1 MRVLVIGAGSIGRRH
16 IGNLLALGCEV
27 FVWDIS
33 PAAQEAAFGMGAHRK
48 ALQTRPP
55 DAVVI
60 ATPYDEHLRSLD
72 WVRSTYPNSHL
83 FIEKPLGLPKNVPGW
98 RELMDECDRR
108 DLVTQV
114 GYNLRFH
121 PAASGL
127 RSVQSPILGR
137 FACHADMRTWPGSS
151 YGPSLLELSHE
162 IDLALHCGAPS
173 SRVSVDIATDT
184 RHVFSLCGDGKRW
197 RVELDGQASHYE
209 RRWCV
214 ADEALSV
221 DITVGTSTALG
232 DAMYRAEIDHF
243 LNAVR
248 TGKQS
253 HPAATLADGV
263 RVLEVCAKVE
273 AAMKA
278 HA

>member
-1 MRVLVIGAGSIGRRH
+1 VRVLCVGAGSIGKRH
-16 IGNLLALGCEV
+16 IGNLLTLGCEV
-27 FVWDIS
+27 AALDPSEDSTDGLPDSVAVFRTGLTVGPWD
-33 PAAQEAAFGMGAHRK
+33 
-48 ALQTRPP
+48 AL
-55 DAVVI
+55 VI
-60 ATPYDEHLRSLD
+60 ASPLDTHYTWAAAELMHGTPFF
-72 WVRSTYPNSHL
+72 V
-83 FIEKPLGLPKNVPGW
+83 EKPLGALDEIENW
-98 RELMDECDRR
+98 RALASACEARGI
-108 DLVTQV
+108 VTQV

-121 PAASGL
+121 PWAEAL
-127 RSVQSPILGR
+127 RAVPKPVLGR
-137 FACHADMRTWPGSS
+137 FACYADMATWPGSS

-184 RHVFSLCGDGKRW
+184 RHVFSLCGEGKRW
-197 RVELDGQASHYE
+197 RVELDGAASRYE

-221 DITVGTSTALG
+221 DITIGTSTALG

-253 HPAATLADGV
+253 HPAATLRDGI
-263 RVLEVCAKVE
+263 RVLEVCAMIE
-273 AAMKA
+273 AQVKA

>member
-1 MRVLVIGAGSIGRRH
+1 VRVLVIGAGSIGRRH

-33 PAAQEAAFGMGAHRK
+33 PAAQEAAFLIGARRK
-48 ALQTRPP
+48 ALQNRPP

-60 ATPYDEHLRSLD
+60 ATPWDQHAHSVEWALSQC
-72 WVRSTYPNSHL
+72 PQSHL
-83 FIEKPLGLPKNVPGW
+83 FIEKPLGSATQIERWQGIGA
-98 RELMDECDRR
+98 ECDRR

-114 GYNLRFH
+114 GYMLRFH
-121 PAASGL
+121 PAAAGL
-127 RSVQSPILGR
+127 RSVPSPILGR

-173 SRVSVDIATDT
+173 SRVSVDVADEH
-184 RHVFSLCGDGKRW
+184 RHVFSLCGSGLRW
-197 RVELDGQASHYE
+197 RLELDGQAKRYE
-209 RRWCV
+209 RRWAV
-214 ADEALSV
+214 VSESMSV
-221 DITVGTSTALG
+221 DVSIGRSDALG
-232 DAMYRAEIDHF
+232 DAMYRAEMAHF
-243 LNAVR
+243 LNAAR

-253 HPAATLADGV
+253 EPAATLADGI
-263 RVLEVCAKVE
+263 RVLDVCAMVE
-273 AAMKA
+273 AQVGA

>member
-1 MRVLVIGAGSIGRRH
+1 MLVIGAGSIGKRH

-27 FVWDIS
+27 AALDPSEDSVDGLPDEVAVFRSGQAAHYWD
-33 PAAQEAAFGMGAHRK
+33 
-48 ALQTRPP
+48 AL
-55 DAVVI
+55 VI
-60 ATPYDEHLRSLD
+60 AAPVDAHYTWAAAALMHGRPFF
-72 WVRSTYPNSHL
+72 V
-83 FIEKPLGLPKNVPGW
+83 EKPLGVLDEIDDW
-98 RELMDECDRR
+98 RALTDACEARNLI
-108 DLVTQV
+108 TQV
-114 GYNLRFH
+114 GYMLRFH
-121 PAASGL
+121 PWAEAL
-127 RSVQSPILGR
+127 RAVPKPVLGR
-137 FACHADMRTWPGSS
+137 FTCQADMATWPGSS

-184 RHVFSLCGDGKRW
+184 RHVFSLCGEGKRW
-197 RVELDGQASHYE
+197 RVELDGAASHYE

-232 DAMYRAEIDHF
+232 DAMYRAEIEHF

-253 HPAATLADGV
+253 HPAATLRDGI
-263 RVLEVCAKVE
+263 RALEVCAMVQ
-273 AAMKA
+273 AQVGA
-278 HA
+278 HV